1 MRRVDV
7 DIYASDE
14 EKGEDIK
21 RWWRENGRSVI
32 LGCVLGGA
40 VIFGGRYWV
49 SYKQTLTENASLT
62 YQQVTQAIQQQQG
75 AAADKLTQKL
85 FSDFSNTP
93 YAIFAALDMASQ
105 AVKNDDKEAAKLYLK
120 WVTDHAS
127 LSGHLEIA
135 RLRQAKILVDEA
147 KYEQALELTM
157 QSKSASF
164 SSLFAELRGDIFL
177 AMEKK
182 PEARTA
188 YQTAMVDLETGE
200 PRLAILQ
207 IKLDDLAVAND
218 G

>member
-1 MRRVDV
+1 MDV

-40 VIFGGRYWV
+40 VIFGGRYWID
-49 SYKQTLTENASLT
+49 YKQTLAENASLT
-62 YQQVTQAIQQQQG
+62 YQQVSQAIQQQQIET
-75 AAADKLTQKL
+75 ADKLTQKL
-85 FSDFSNTP
+85 FSEFSSTP
-93 YAIFAALDMASQ
+93 YAVFAAFRMASQ
-105 AVKNDDKEAAKLYLK
+105 AVENDDNESAKLYLQ

-127 LSGHLEIA
+127 LAGHLEIA
-135 RLRQAKILVDEA
+135 RLRQAKILVDGA

-164 SSLFAELRGDIFL
+164 ASLFAGLRGDIFL
-177 AMEKK
+177 AMDKK
-182 PEARTA
+182 SDARTA
-188 YQTAMVDLETGE
+188 YQTAMADLEQGD
-200 PRLAILQ
+200 PRLVLLQ
-207 IKLDDLAVAND
+207 IKLDDLAIEND

>member
-1 MRRVDV
+1 V

-32 LGCVLGGA
+32 LGCALGA
-40 VIFGGRYWV
+40 AIIFGGRYWV
-49 SYKQTLTENASLT
+49 NYKHVTAENASLA
-62 YQQVTQAIQQQQG
+62 YQQVSQAIQQQQVET
-75 AAADKLTQKL
+75 ADKLTQTL

-93 YAIFAALDMASQ
+93 YAVFAALDMASQ
-105 AVKNDDKEAAKLYLK
+105 AVKNDDKESAKLYLK

-127 LSGHLEIA
+127 LTGHLEIA

-147 KYEQALELTM
+147 QYEQALELTL

-164 SSLFAELRGDIFL
+164 SSLFTELRGDIFL
-177 AMEKK
+177 AMDKRSD
-182 PEARTA
+182 ARTA
-188 YQTAMVDLETGE
+188 YQTAMVALEKGE
-200 PRLAILQ
+200 PRLVLLQ
-207 IKLDDLAVAND
+207 IKLDDLAIEKD

>member
-1 MRRVDV
+1 V

-40 VIFGGRYWV
+40 VIFGGRYWID
-49 SYKQTLTENASLT
+49 YKQTLAENASLT
-62 YQQVTQAIQQQQG
+62 YQQVSQAIQQQQVET
-75 AAADKLTQKL
+75 ADKLTQKL
-85 FSDFSNTP
+85 FSEFSSTP
-93 YAIFAALDMASQ
+93 YAVFAAFRMAAQ
-105 AVKNDDKEAAKLYLK
+105 AVENDDKESAKLYLQ
-120 WVTDHAS
+120 WVTDNAS
-127 LSGHLEIA
+127 LAGHLEIA

-164 SSLFAELRGDIFL
+164 ASLFSGLRGDIFL
-177 AMEKK
+177 AMDKK
-182 PEARTA
+182 SDARTA
-188 YQTAMVDLETGE
+188 YQTAMAGLEQGD
-200 PRLAILQ
+200 PRLVLLQ
-207 IKLDDLAVAND
+207 IKLDDLAIENE

>member
-1 MRRVDV
+1 VDV

-32 LGCVLGGA
+32 LGCILGGA
-40 VIFGGRYWV
+40 VIFGGRYWIN
-49 SYKQTLTENASLT
+49 YKQTMAENASLT
-62 YQQVTQAIQQQQG
+62 YQQVSQAIQQQQV

-93 YAIFAALDMASQ
+93 YAIFAAFNMAAE
-105 AVKNDDKEAAKLYLK
+105 AVKNDDKESATLYLK
-120 WVTDHAS
+120 WVSDHAS
-127 LSGHLEIA
+127 LTGHLELA
-135 RLRQAKILVDEA
+135 RLRQTKILVDEA

-177 AMEKK
+177 AMDKK
-182 PEARTA
+182 SDARTA

-200 PRLAILQ
+200 PRLAVLQ
-207 IKLDDLAVAND
+207 IKLDDLAVEND